1 MISFIEPKQKAE
13 KEQPLI
19 AKTFVL
25 SNAGI
30 YDNQMILSLPWDRY
44 RDFVLKLFSVRE
56 TPHAINGFNVD
67 GYIGTDPAWVWSY
80 PDKKNLSLD
89 EESVKDLHTV
99 LGGKAGQRFYL
110 IAPVISFSFMM
121 DEIRYGST
129 TYTFL
134 KVPISVL

>member
-44 RDFVLKLFSVRE
+44 RDFVLKLFSLRQFRGICIFVLYIKS
-56 TPHAINGFNVD
+56 AITATCLANVMD
-67 GYIGTDPAWVWSY
+67 TARHSPMQYKKPRGYGAFL
-80 PDKKNLSLD
+80 LSD
-89 EESVKDLHTV
+89 AVHSGMMKPTV
-99 LGGKAGQRFYL
+99 FGGRCGE
-110 IAPVISFSFMM
+110 IST
-121 DEIRYGST
+121 RG
-129 TYTFL
+129 
-134 KVPISVL
+134 